1 MRRSRWT
8 DNRGI
13 VDDPVPDML
22 PYATPRD
29 LLRAPAAEYDAAAD
43 MRMVR
48 LIGGG
53 AWLICALM
61 AAAMLAAWPPRH
73 ALGGVGWAF
82 AAGLIGGEAGLGV
95 YLLRG
100 SRFSLHAAMTSSLA
114 VILGMGLLD
123 WVAGSPSEYTT
134 AIVLPLIYVG
144 ATQAPWRVLG
154 SLVAGSLA
162 LAPGLVAH
170 HLSSHAVLSDG
181 MAVVVW
187 MCLVAMALFWTAGVR
202 WQRLALG
209 HSQRRLQYL
218 ALHDGITALG
228 NRRKLVLDLEALLAD
243 GVPAVLGLFDLNG
256 FKSYN
261 DTYGHPA
268 GDELLGRLGARLAD
282 AASAGGRAY
291 RLGGDEFVLLVEGQ
305 DAAAVLAAGTSAL
318 SEHGPGVAVT
328 AAGGAA
334 LVPAEA
340 GSCTDALRRADER
353 MYAHKQS
360 LRMRT
365 PAVSL
370 ARR

>member
-1 MRRSRWT
+1 MRPLRRT

-13 VDDPVPDML
+13 VDDSAPESL

-48 LIGGG
+48 RIGGG
-53 AWLICALM
+53 AWLVCALM
-61 AAAMLAAWPPRH
+61 AAGMLAAWPPRH
-73 ALGGVGWAF
+73 GLGGLGWAF

-100 SRFSLHAAMTSSLA
+100 SHFSLHAAMTSSVA

-144 ATQAPWRVLG
+144 ATQAPWRAAA
-154 SLVAGSLA
+154 SLVAGCLA
-162 LAPGLVAH
+162 LAPGLAAH
-170 HLSSHAVLSDG
+170 HVASHAVLSDA
-181 MAVVVW
+181 MTLVVW
-187 MCLVAMALFWTAGVR
+187 ICLVAMALLWTAGVR

-218 ALHDGITALG
+218 AMHDGITGLG
-228 NRRKLVLDLEALLAD
+228 NRRKLVLDLDALLAS
-243 GVPAVLGLFDLNG
+243 GTPAVLGLFDLNG

-268 GDELLGRLGARLAD
+268 GDALLARLGARLSD
-282 AASAGGRAY
+282 AASSGGRAY
-291 RLGGDEFVLLVEGQ
+291 RLGGDEFVLVLDGD
-305 DAAAVLAAGTSAL
+305 DADEMLSAGMRAL

-334 LVPAEA
+334 VVPMEA
-340 GSCTDALRRADER
+340 GTSTDALRLADQR

-360 LRMRT
+360 LREGA

-370 ARR
+370 AHG